1 MIFQDFFIIR
11 IIPSQERHLVLQ
23 AQLLCLRLFITWRIK
38 IFYLVLN
45 FIWCLI
51 NIYAC
56 MYAKSLQS
64 PGEMTEL
71 PCPPPGHLPN
81 PGSES
86 MSLMSPALAGGFF
99 TSSTTWEA
107 LYIHIHIYLYTYI
120 YTHTH
125 THTYI
130 YAWRIP
136 LDRGAWRA
144 TVHRVT
150 KSWTRLKQ
158 PSMHP
163 HTLIYICIYI
173 SIYMYRCCCCC

>member
-23 AQLLCLRLFITWRIK
+23 PQLLCLRLFITWRIK
-38 IFYLVLN
+38 MFYLVLN

-107 LYIHIHIYLYTYI
+107 LYIPIHIYLYIYI

-125 THTYI
+125 THT
-130 YAWRIP
+130 
-136 LDRGAWRA
+136 
-144 TVHRVT
+144 H
-150 KSWTRLKQ
+150 
-158 PSMHP
+158 
-163 HTLIYICIYI
+163 IYICLENPFGQRSLEGYGP
-173 SIYMYRCCCCC
+173 